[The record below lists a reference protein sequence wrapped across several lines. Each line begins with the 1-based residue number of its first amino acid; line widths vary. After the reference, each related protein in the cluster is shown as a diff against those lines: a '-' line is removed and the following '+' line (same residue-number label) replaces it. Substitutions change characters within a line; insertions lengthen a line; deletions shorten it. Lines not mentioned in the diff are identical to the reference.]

1 MSQTCFLNTD
11 GTKNHRNNMGD
22 NSNFSE
28 IRELELRMYFFVP
41 YNISPIQQA
50 IQAGH
55 AAIDYAFRYGDTEEF
70 KLFAQV
76 FKTWIILN
84 GGTTNERRDFDGIAM
99 GDLNQIA
106 DALAGNDIQFAYFQE
121 PDLNDA
127 LTAVC
132 FLANEQVF
140 NRKDYPDFLDYIFD
154 VKMYPEAR
162 GAVPEQNYVMLKM
175 QSLEKLQEMFPEYY
189 KEWVRF
195 VGGVK
200 NVFLRELIKNK
211 KLA

>member
-1 MSQTCFLNTD
+1 MI
-11 GTKNHRNNMGD
+11 NNM
-22 NSNFSE
+22 E
-28 IRELELRMYFFVP
+28 EEQKQLEYRLYFFVP

-55 AAIDYAFRYGDTEEF
+55 SALEYADKYGSDEEYIIF
-70 KLFAQV
+70 V
-76 FKTWIILN
+76 REFKTWIILD
-84 GGTTNERRDFDGIAM
+84 GGTTNEHRDFDGVAF
-99 GDLNQIA
+99 GSLNQIG
-106 DALAGNDIQFAYFQE
+106 DDLLKNDIKFGYFQE

-132 FLANEQVF
+132 FLADERVF
-140 NRKDYPDFLDYIFD
+140 NRKDYPDFIDYILD
-154 VKMYPEAR
+154 VKMYPVAR
-162 GAVPEQNYVMLKM
+162 EEVPEQNYIMLKM
-175 QSLEKLQEMFPEYY
+175 QSPEKQQEMFPEYY

-200 NVFLRELIKNK
+200 NIFLRELIKNK

>member
-1 MSQTCFLNTD
+1 MENEE
-11 GTKNHRNNMGD
+11 KM
-22 NSNFSE
+22 
-28 IRELELRMYFFVP
+28 LELRMYFFVP

-55 AAIDYAFRYGDTEEF
+55 AALEYADRFGSDEQFIMFVREW
-70 KLFAQV
+70 
-76 FKTWIILN
+76 KTWVILN
-84 GGTTNERRDFDGIAM
+84 GGTTNSRRDLSGEVM
-99 GDLNQIA
+99 GSLDQIG
-106 DALAGNDIQFAYFQE
+106 DALLANDIQFSYFQE

-127 LTAVC
+127 LTALC
-132 FLANEQVF
+132 FIADERVF
-140 NRKDYPDFLDYIFD
+140 NRKDYPEFLDYIFD

-162 GAVPEQNYVMLKM
+162 GAVPEQNYIMLKM
-175 QSLEKLQEMFPEYY
+175 QTVEHLQEMFPEYY

-200 NVFLRELIKNK
+200 NVFLRELLKDK

>member
-1 MSQTCFLNTD
+1 
-11 GTKNHRNNMGD
+11 MGD
-22 NSNFSE
+22 NSNYSE
-28 IRELELRMYFFVP
+28 IKELELRMYFFVP

-55 AAIDYAFRYGDTEEF
+55 AAVDYAFRYGDSEEF

-84 GGTTNERRDFDGIAM
+84 GGTTNERRDFDGIVM
-99 GDLNQIA
+99 GSLNQIA
-106 DALAGNDIQFAYFQE
+106 DALAGNDIQFSFFQE

-132 FLANEQVF
+132 FIVDERVF
-140 NRKDYPDFLDYIFD
+140 NKEDYPDFVDYILNI
-154 VKMYPEAR
+154 KMYPDAKQ
-162 GAVPEQNYVMLKM
+162 AMDAQNIVMLKM

-200 NVFLRELIKNK
+200 NVFLRELLKGK